1 MFRQATISIPR
12 DLLPGASCLDY
23 IQVKHD
29 FRLSFLLRYGIYYNE
44 TLCLCRPAC
53 LNYLAF
59 PFQFNLKFNCPE
71 I

>member
-29 FRLSFLLRYGIYYNE
+29 FRLSFL
-44 TLCLCRPAC
+44 
-53 LNYLAF
+53 F
-59 PFQFNLKFNCPE
+59 
-71 I
+71 